1 MSALPRDTFAGGV
14 FEKELPGGRSGA
26 EIYLDDR
33 GIHARTGDG
42 SEFTIRYV
50 QCGLEQGGASDRM
63 IFCRIPDGTLTI
75 FSEDRAF
82 LPALARRAGLA
93 EKVKDLRASTKSE
106 HRRGSLI
113 ALGLVVGLVAL
124 AVLAYFGIRAAARA
138 SAAALPIAVDVELG
152 EIAEMAMLHD
162 VMEVEDEVVIAAI
175 AAIVDRLEPHAET
188 LAGDDDFEF
197 RVRVIDGPEIN
208 AFALPGG
215 PIFVYTGLIRHAD
228 APEQVAAV
236 IGHEM
241 AHVTQRHG
249 IKQIAGTL
257 GVVAGVELLLG
268 DVGGLLEVAVDLA
281 EIAAITSYGRGM
293 ESDADAAAV
302 ETLIAAKIDPDH
314 LARFFETMSE
324 EEGIQVPA
332 VLQWQSSHPRHA
344 QRVED
349 IRALT
354 DGRGENFEPLAQQLD
369 LDWDDITKRVTPAY
383 QGDE

>member
-1 MSALPRDTFAGGV
+1 MLPEEFVASQGHAAFRQMKRKEKVSNNPKHNAMVTRIAKRLAEVSDIELPKTEWEFVV
-14 FEKELPGGRSGA
+14 FE
-26 EIYLDDR
+26 
-33 GIHARTGDG
+33 
-42 SEFTIRYV
+42 
-50 QCGLEQGGASDRM
+50 SD
-63 IFCRIPDGTLTI
+63 
-75 FSEDRAF
+75 A
-82 LPALARRAGLA
+82 
-93 EKVKDLRASTKSE
+93 
-106 HRRGSLI
+106 
-113 ALGLVVGLVAL
+113 
-124 AVLAYFGIRAAARA
+124 
-138 SAAALPIAVDVELG
+138 
-152 EIAEMAMLHD
+152 
-162 VMEVEDEVVIAAI
+162 
-175 AAIVDRLEPHAET
+175 
-188 LAGDDDFEF
+188 
-197 RVRVIDGPEIN
+197 IN